1 MVKAAWLI
9 LAILVF
15 WAHPSHAVSMA
26 QCPDGQYWY
35 PVSEGVGFC
44 PSTVGFSAATPTTT
58 TVVVTGSVG
67 TASGTVYASV
77 RLNCDAQQ
85 WRVVANGVGDESS
98 ATDTDV
104 TSGSYSITLTGLA
117 ESTEYCV
124 HVGQYAE
131 NKPTKTITSTFTT
144 LASTPAAD
152 GDEITGGDDWFY
164 CPDGSDANSGLTH
177 ALRKAT
183 LPATDT
189 STLGASDDMW
199 LCTGG
204 VWNTTSIDIARAGTS
219 GDWSETG
226 CYYMD
231 GATPR
236 KCLDG
241 EQGFGTTHTK
251 PEFRGGIT
259 DGCLDAGT
267 CTYPNTGFPREG
279 YNSQYDGIISL
290 AATADYHIVQNIAL
304 NYGRYGTI
312 VATGGGVSGGLHH
325 IIFDGIDMSHNGFQ
339 SMISMVDGVSD
350 AVVRNSSSYRAN
362 QCEVIKQ
369 RGTSSNTATCDGAGW
384 PGTLVITT
392 RKGGRVLYE
401 YNTSIQGFGEGID
414 ICYNGGGAQYF
425 IARNNIIVNSFSD
438 GIYIDGCSNA
448 VVENNIVLGGNAQ
461 HNGWTNVSPAFTGMH
476 VGIES
481 ANYNDANGMVIR
493 NNLFVG
499 ASGCIEGNMFVQS
512 ASGGRTLGGKVYGN
526 TCIGSGIRE
535 MFLDEVSANV
545 TEWVATNNA
554 IWNETLSAAAICIMT
569 SAASGGYN
577 RYTTAPSDADCTET
591 GNTSGAMGLTQ
602 STYSYWTNL
611 ADVSGAGATATV
623 PTFAD
628 ANPAGGS
635 ALIGAGTALTTSILD
650 IANYGFAF
658 DQIREVVAT
667 TLTEAEWECALC
679 VDALGDTRASPP
691 SIGAVE

>member
-44 PSTVGFSAATPTTT
+44 PSSVGFSAATPTTT
-58 TVVVTGSVG
+58 TVVVTGSVS

-124 HVGQYAE
+124 HVVQYAE

-144 LASTPAAD
+144 LASTPASD

-312 VATGGGVSGGLHH
+312 VATGGGVDGGLHH
-325 IIFDGIDMSHNGFQ
+325 LVFDGIDMANNGFQ

-350 AVVRNSSSYRAN
+350 AVVRNSTSYRAN
-362 QCEVIKQ
+362 QCEIMKV
-369 RGTSSNTATCDGAGW
+369 RGTSSDTTTCNSAGW
-384 PGTLVITT
+384 PGTTAVST
-392 RKGGRVLYE
+392 RKGGRILYE
-401 YNTSIQGFGEGID
+401 YNTSIQGFGEGINV
-414 ICYNGGGAQYF
+414 CYNGQGDGHY
-425 IARNNIIVNSFSD
+425 IARNNVVVNAFS
-438 GIYIDGCSNA
+438 GSIYVDGCANA
-448 VVENNIVLGGNAQ
+448 VVENNIILGGNAV
-461 HNGWTNVSPAFTGMH
+461 HNGWTNVSQSFAGVNVGMENIAYTPALGH
-476 VGIES
+476 
-481 ANYNDANGMVIR
+481 VIR

-499 ASGCIEGNMFVQS
+499 ATGCVEENMF
-512 ASGGRTLGGKVYGN
+512 ASVATAGGQLGAQIYGN
-526 TCIGSGIRE
+526 TCIAADDYELRLRWGATSG
-535 MFLDEVSANV
+535 N
-545 TEWVATNNA
+545 WVATNNL
-554 IWNETLSAAAICIMT
+554 IWNTHLDAANQCSMT
-569 SAASGGYN
+569 SAATGGYN
-577 RYTTAPSDADCTET
+577 HWVTVPSDADCVEASNTT
-591 GNTSGAMGLTQ
+591 GAPGLTQ
-602 STYSYWTNL
+602 STYSWWQNI
-611 ADVSGAGATATV
+611 ADVSGAGGYPTL

-628 ANPAGGS
+628 AKPAGGS
-635 ALIGAGTALTTSILD
+635 VLIGAGTPLTTSILD

-658 DQIREVVAT
+658 DQIKEVLDLS
-667 TLTEAEWECALC
+667 LTESEWECALC
-679 VDALGDTRASPP
+679 VDALGVTRANPP
-691 SIGAVE
+691 SQGAVE